1 VRQMTEYSQKSRL
14 PANPN
19 LGIAYDESKLREIWL
34 AGGCFWGVEAY
45 LARIYG
51 VAETCVGY
59 ANGITDNP
67 TYEEI
72 PYTGHA
78 ETVHVRYDPEKVSLE
93 KLLTAFFQIIDP
105 TSVNKQG
112 NDEGT
117 QYRTGIYYRD
127 PGDLPV
133 IKAVVAKEQEKYD
146 KLIVTEVLP
155 LENFSRAEAY
165 HQKYLEKNPEG
176 YCHIDLSLLDK
187 TE

>member
-1 VRQMTEYSQKSRL
+1 MRQMTEYSQKSWL
-14 PANPN
+14 LANPN
-19 LGIAYDESKLREIWL
+19 LGIEYDKSKLREIWL

-59 ANGITDNP
+59 ANGITENP
-67 TYEEI
+67 SYEEI

-78 ETVHVRYDPEKVSLE
+78 ETVQVCYDPEKVSLE
-93 KLLTAFFQIIDP
+93 ELLTAFFQIIDP

-127 PGDLPV
+127 PEDLPV
-133 IKAVVAKEQEKYD
+133 IEKVVTKEQVKHD
-146 KLIVTEVLP
+146 KMLATEVLP
-155 LENFSRAEAY
+155 LENFSPAEEY
-165 HQKYLEKNPEG
+165 HQKYLEKNPDG
-176 YCHIDLSLLDK
+176 YCHIDLSPLLK
-187 TE
+187 TD